1 MCAITGSATLRAAPP
16 VISKYLCSSRT
27 IFCDQLGA
35 DSITTCQ
42 QIPESVEPGGVL
54 INSKSNAT
62 LTEIE
67 ALLISIYTIQEIQCH
82 WINLAD

>member
-1 MCAITGSATLRAAPP
+1 VSLLFPH
-16 VISKYLCSSRT
+16 T

-54 INSKSNAT
+54 ISSKSNGHFVT
-62 LTEIE
+62 KVTEIE